1 MCGRMT
7 MTKPDL
13 DGVAAELG
21 VAVPVETR
29 SAHRARYNL
38 APTQRH
44 VIVRAQG
51 ADRALAAARWGLPER
66 GRVPMMINLRAERV
80 AFGGY
85 RALFASQRCAIPVD
99 GFYEWTGP
107 AGQRKPIWFHRADGG
122 LMYFAGVFEFPK
134 DAPDELPR
142 FAVLTTAPNELVAP
156 IHNRMP
162 AILPLDAVPAWLG
175 ADAVTVAAML
185 GPAPRGVLVAS
196 PASERA
202 NSARNDDPT
211 LLHAEAAA

>member
-1 MCGRMT
+1 MT

-21 VAVPVETR
+21 AAVSPETR
-29 SAHRARYNL
+29 AAYRARYNL

-44 VIVRAQG
+44 VIICEDGDNRTLV
-51 ADRALAAARWGLPER
+51 AARWGLSSR
-66 GRVPMMINLRAERV
+66 GRVPMMINLRAERIRV
-80 AFGGY
+80 GGY
-85 RALFASQRCAIPVD
+85 RALFESRRCLIPVD
-99 GFYEWTGP
+99 GFYEWTGSP
-107 AGQRKPIWFHRADGG
+107 GQRKPIRFHRPDGG
-122 LMYFAGVFEFPK
+122 LLYFAGVFEV
-134 DAPDELPR
+134 DDVVADELPR

-162 AILPLDAVPAWLG
+162 AVVAPESVEEWLRSE
-175 ADAVTVAAML
+175 APSIKSLL
-185 GPAPRGVLVAS
+185 GPAPIDLLVAS

-211 LLHAEAAA
+211 LFQAGATA